1 MIFIKVIPRL
11 PFKSLSGSLLCEG
24 VAAATTAQNSWVTV
38 SLVAAKTGPKD
49 D

>member
-1 MIFIKVIPRL
+1 MIFLKVIPRL

-24 VAAATTAQNSWVTV
+24 VAAATTQNSWVTV